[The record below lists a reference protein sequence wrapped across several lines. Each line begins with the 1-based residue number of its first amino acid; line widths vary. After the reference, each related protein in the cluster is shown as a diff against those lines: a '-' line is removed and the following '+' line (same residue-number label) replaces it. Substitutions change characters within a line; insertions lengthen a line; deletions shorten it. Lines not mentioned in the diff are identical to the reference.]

1 MSSSPSRARSISA
14 SRDRRPNIDTSRTRW
29 PGKKFGALEVAGVH
43 GLVGS
48 ALHRHEGVKVSRED
62 DKVGVEL
69 HVALEWGV
77 GAGAVGAEVQTHVA
91 ECLVRMADVRPDSI
105 EVVIDEFAPPEGAS

>member
-1 MSSSPSRARSISA
+1 MEGHAVISA
-14 SRDRRPNIDTSRTRW
+14 DVLASYAADA
-29 PGKKFGALEVAGVH
+29 ALEVAGVH

-69 HVALEWGV
+69 HVALDWG
-77 GAGAVGAEVQTHVA
+77 AARARSEP
-91 ECLVRMADVRPDSI
+91 RSRPTS
-105 EVVIDEFAPPEGAS
+105 PNASSGWPTCARTASMS